1 MTVERVY
8 TQLCDIERSIEGE
21 VDDLVAPGDHVRSR
35 DVFFCLYAIGGK
47 QAFQTFEVEN
57 PLSAQKV
64 FFISSA

>member
-47 QAFQTFEVEN
+47 QA
-57 PLSAQKV
+57 LSL
-64 FFISSA
+64 IHI